1 MSQSKLKD
9 LCEYLE
15 KNKEKNYPIGN
26 ASLRE
31 LPEHLISGY
40 FKMLGVV
47 LQQSGANELQ
57 LSLYKRLLSGG
68 DLSLQPEELMRQ
80 ALDIEIEDYTTF
92 VEDFKESSLRFR
104 FVLDAFI
111 LTALEK
117 KSEEQVRMITYFVES
132 FQITG
137 LELNYLI
144 DLAKCILSQN
154 QEEYQIIRD
163 NCPVRLSLVDF
174 LEYLELFVKGV
185 IVNNSQHFIALGDV
199 DRETVINYTSD
210 YTIGS
215 KKVFIRNIVF
225 RCGDDEGDGIG
236 PLRFIDCERVTV
248 EDCHV
253 DGDEVAQISIN
264 NCKEVVFTNCSFVD
278 FKNRAIYI
286 KLLGKVQF
294 QKCSFRNCM
303 VYYSDGTDDWKFLG
317 GVILA
322 SLDASYNYKP
332 ILIDECIFTG
342 CGGCNSRAYYRSCI
356 ISNARCYVK
365 NSRFHSCW
373 HYNGTK
379 TPVTNQIDPEHDL
392 RTLFCKDSISENN
405 EIIDSAKFN

>member
-47 LQQSGANELQ
+47 LQQGGANELQ
-57 LSLYKRLLSGG
+57 LSLYKRLLAGG
-68 DLSLQPEELMRQ
+68 DLSFQPEELMRQ

-92 VEDFKESSLRFR
+92 VEDFMESSLRFR
-104 FVLDAFI
+104 FVLDALI

-117 KSEEQVRMITYFVES
+117 KSEEQVKMITHFVES
-132 FQITG
+132 FQITA

-154 QEEYQIIRD
+154 QEEYLKIRD

-199 DRETVINYTSD
+199 DRETEIDCSESINID
-210 YTIGS
+210 S
-215 KKVFIRNIVF
+215 KKVSIRNIIF
-225 RCGDDEGDGIG
+225 RIDDKKG
-236 PLRFIDCERVTV
+236 LKFIDCESVTV
-248 EDCHV
+248 EDSEFYSH
-253 DGDEVAQISIN
+253 GNKSAQISIC
-264 NCKEVVFTNCSFVD
+264 NCKEVKFTNCSFVD
-278 FKNRAIYI
+278 FKNRAIHI
-286 KLLGKVQF
+286 ELLGKVQF
-294 QKCSFRNCM
+294 QKCIFKDCM
-303 VYYSDGTDDWKFLG
+303 VYYYDANNHWISLG
-317 GVILA
+317 GVIWATLNA
-322 SLDASYNYKP
+322 SCNYQP

-342 CGGCNSRAYYRSCI
+342 CGGCNSELRYRRCI
-356 ISNARCYVK
+356 ISNAKCYVK

-373 HYNGTK
+373 HYNYAQ
-379 TPVTNQIDPEHDL
+379 TPNTNRIDPEDDR
-392 RTLFCKDSISENN
+392 RTLFGTDSISENN
-405 EIIDSAKFN
+405 EIINSAKFN